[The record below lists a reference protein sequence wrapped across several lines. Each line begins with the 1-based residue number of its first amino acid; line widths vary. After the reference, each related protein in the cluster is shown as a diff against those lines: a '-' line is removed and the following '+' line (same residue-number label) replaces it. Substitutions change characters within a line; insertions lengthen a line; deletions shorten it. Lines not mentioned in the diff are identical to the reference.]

1 MASQKSIYLEDI
13 RSIKA
18 ELLQLLDGMDY
29 CLDWKPDPG
38 SWSARE
44 VIYHLVDTPAGGLHS
59 LIQGILSGQLTEFD
73 LMPDQSDIT
82 PDRLVQELPQ
92 VEQDV
97 LTVLEGLES
106 AVSGASEAELGEKT
120 ITVHLL
126 ARETIEQ
133 RTAQNLLQGLFARHW
148 RVHLSQIRELREG
161 LGM

>member
-148 RVHLSQIRELREG
+148 RVHLSQIGELREA